1 MSKAKMNLG
10 LLSILFIASAQT
22 ESNPTIVNGRNSCFF
37 FFFFFFFN
45 FAFYRVSQQM
55 FDVKNHE
62 IRLP

>member
-22 ESNPTIVNGRNSCFF
+22 ESNPTIVNGRNS
-37 FFFFFFFN
+37 FFFFFFN